1 MGVTATCPFLTLAS
15 CPLPSVPRTG
25 EEKAPDAQAASSEE
39 APLPGLFG
47 DNDDWDQLLS
57 GIGSTPLRALQ
68 LSRSPPPTPKASS
81 GPPTPRVVRQISISE
96 PHALLFAQEPSSDPG
111 GSPRSSPGVPSGTE
125 EEKGVN
131 PDGPD
136 MSPPEQTGE
145 PPSQEAKE
153 ESGLGPGVHFPW
165 GLPGVSAG
173 EPGSLVAAA
182 LKVLVPLEDGSPPQ
196 VTSSPPQASAG
207 PSTQLQTSY
216 PDDEGPG
223 PGPVPPKPP
232 RQREALHQDPHS
244 AGSEPRLGSLG
255 AGALLVGLDE
265 PSQGLVPEGP
275 APMDGSEW
283 GKWSPDA
290 QEGRS
295 GELQEAHG
303 QVPGL
308 STLLP
313 QSLEEESRAEER
325 KAVDQGEWK
334 FRSELTVEARGL
346 KLEHSELPQLNP
358 QPAPRPPDRAQA
370 EVEAEA
376 PAPRKPS
383 EGFLPFLPMGA
394 QPGDGAGPPEPTQ
407 TLPTRAELE
416 AQPRPQP
423 TTAHAEGEQAPSKS
437 RKPRA
442 ENRPEDSRM
451 DSGGPGLTPF
461 PGDRTANEPLTD
473 PDYAFHVI
481 FLGDSNVG
489 KTSFLYLLHQNNF
502 ATGLTA
508 TVGKSR
514 LQRMA
519 GEGGESRRT
528 GLASWSRPRA
538 NHPPAS
544 CRFCP
549 RHRPCVRCYFIPA

>member
-255 AGALLVGLDE
+255 AEALLVGLDE

-313 QSLEEESRAEER
+313 QSLEEEPRAEER

-358 QPAPRPPDRAQA
+358 QTAPRPPDRAQA

>member
-1 MGVTATCPFLTLAS
+1 
-15 CPLPSVPRTG
+15 
-25 EEKAPDAQAASSEE
+25 
-39 APLPGLFG
+39 
-47 DNDDWDQLLS
+47 
-57 GIGSTPLRALQ
+57 
-68 LSRSPPPTPKASS
+68 
-81 GPPTPRVVRQISISE
+81 
-96 PHALLFAQEPSSDPG
+96 
-111 GSPRSSPGVPSGTE
+111 
-125 EEKGVN
+125 
-131 PDGPD
+131 
-136 MSPPEQTGE
+136 
-145 PPSQEAKE
+145 
-153 ESGLGPGVHFPW
+153 
-165 GLPGVSAG
+165 
-173 EPGSLVAAA
+173 
-182 LKVLVPLEDGSPPQ
+182 
-196 VTSSPPQASAG
+196 
-207 PSTQLQTSY
+207 
-216 PDDEGPG
+216 
-223 PGPVPPKPP
+223 
-232 RQREALHQDPHS
+232 
-244 AGSEPRLGSLG
+244 
-255 AGALLVGLDE
+255 
-265 PSQGLVPEGP
+265 
-275 APMDGSEW
+275 
-283 GKWSPDA
+283 
-290 QEGRS
+290 
-295 GELQEAHG
+295 
-303 QVPGL
+303 
-308 STLLP
+308 
-313 QSLEEESRAEER
+313 
-325 KAVDQGEWK
+325 
-334 FRSELTVEARGL
+334 
-346 KLEHSELPQLNP
+346 
-358 QPAPRPPDRAQA
+358 
-370 EVEAEA
+370 
-376 PAPRKPS
+376 
-383 EGFLPFLPMGA
+383 MGA